1 MKRKPDLLARISILF
16 LGLLFGA
23 CNPDTTD
30 LKNTATVKATDAPLP
45 AETTAAVLTTA
56 GPTSV
61 PCALS
66 IPGEQ
71 GWPVTLCETFDD
83 NRNAWIIESQD
94 NSYAQYSITVEDGV
108 YALDYT
114 AKSFALFQ
122 RNALTWFDLASA
134 KDFALTVSTRMDSRF
149 QSCSWGVAFR
159 ANENSFFLFSIY
171 NDNSYAFEIYEN
183 NTWVPLI
190 SKRAYSGIRT
200 GEENTV
206 AVIAE
211 GQDFEFYIN
220 GELVNSFSGG
230 LLQGSDILLIASA
243 KEGVGVT
250 YAFDDIALKVKT
262 P

>member
-1 MKRKPDLLARISILF
+1 MKRKPDFLAQITILF

-23 CNPDTTD
+23 CNPDTAD
-30 LKNTATVKATDAPLP
+30 LKSTATMEASNAPLTV
-45 AETTAAVLTTA
+45 ESTATVLTTA

-83 NRNAWIIESQD
+83 NRNEWIVESQD
-94 NSYAQYSITVEDGV
+94 NPYAQYSINVENGV
-108 YALDYT
+108 YTLDYK

-134 KDFALTVSTRMDSRF
+134 EDFALSSTGRMDSRF

-159 ANENSFFLFSIY
+159 ANEDSFFLFSLY

-183 NTWVPLI
+183 NTWISLI
-190 SKRAYSGIRT
+190 SKRSYAGIRK
-200 GEENTV
+200 GEDNTV
-206 AVIAE
+206 AIIAD

-220 GELVNSFSGG
+220 DEFVNSFSGG
-230 LLQGSDILLIASA
+230 LLQGNDILLVASA
-243 KEGVGVT
+243 KEGVEVT
-250 YAFDDIALKVKT
+250 YTFDDVVMKTKT